1 MSGILKPKNVIENV
15 GLRSGSLDDSGIPN
29 QIDVEERNR
38 RIQSSLAITGGI
50 PTAENSRGFISSV
63 ASDTKNLFKKDFLD
77 ARARLDAKKERIKK
91 RYEDRLDKLKKT
103 FGSRSE
109 QVKALLKLRDKDLEE
124 VENAAKI
131 EAQNTF
137 NTTSTINDAQ
147 LTTLTAYWKVGTSG
161 YPTFYAEA
169 TKSGVTF
176 TSTETPTVSNENGPT
191 NEQVKSIVTGNFFNI
206 SQQIYTFDV
215 DIGVLTPIQ
224 MLALP
229 QYNVAPFELIPPLNV
244 PWQQPIAGPEDKEKE
259 REERKAK
266 RAQAR
271 KDAQD
276 KIPNFK
282 DIFNA
287 TPKELLAK
295 GKEALP
301 GILYTLGY
309 TILQTQVI
317 PALEKLVREYI
328 EDFIEDGVQSC
339 PPELREL
346 IRIRNKIVD
355 QLNNLARKIER
366 IGRAITGLQ
375 KFLSAIILAI
385 TTVDIAAIVVAA
397 AAKLLIPTPFPVPGA
412 VGVALNDA
420 QTFIRKATFDKL
432 GNSKLAKATVVIAS
446 SSLVLSIIGGWILQ
460 ALGIL
465 SRLDVLIKNCDP
477 NSELTS
483 LTPISD
489 EVKSISL
496 LNEKAQNTQNNTT
509 YQGFILDTQIIPY
522 TPTVNRT
529 QAIGKNAQG
538 IILIKG
544 EPSFTSN
551 NQTLINELKLII
563 DRDNLQAY

>member
-1 MSGILKPKNVIENV
+1 MAGIFPPKNVIKNV
-15 GLRSGSLDDSGIPN
+15 GLRSGSLDD
-29 QIDVEERNR
+29 
-38 RIQSSLAITGGI
+38 GGVS
-50 PTAENSRGFISSV
+50 TAKKLKDDLLSV

-176 TSTETPTVSNENGPT
+176 TSTETPTVSKPT
-191 NEQVKSIVTGNFFNI
+191 NEQVKSIVTGNFFNL

-215 DIGVLTPIQ
+215 STGVLTPIQ

-229 QYNVAPFELIPPLNV
+229 QYNVSPFELIPPLNV

-328 EDFIEDGVQSC
+328 EKFTKDGVQSC
-339 PPELREL
+339 PPDLQEL

-355 QLNNLARKIER
+355 LLNNLAKKIEK

-375 KFLSAIILAI
+375 KFLSAIIIAI
-385 TTVDIAAIVVAA
+385 TTVDIVAISVSI
-397 AAKLLIPTPFPVPGA
+397 AAKILPPPIPVPG
-412 VGVALNDA
+412 VITSALNDA

-432 GNSKLAKATVVIAS
+432 GNSKLAKATVVLAS
-446 SSLVLSIIGGWILQ
+446 SALVLSIIGGWILQ

-483 LTPISD
+483 LTPVSD

>member
-1 MSGILKPKNVIENV
+1 MAGIFPPKNFIENV
-15 GLRSGSLDDSGIPN
+15 GLRSGSLDD
-29 QIDVEERNR
+29 
-38 RIQSSLAITGGI
+38 GGVS
-50 PTAENSRGFISSV
+50 TAKKLKDDLLSV

-77 ARARLDAKKERIKK
+77 ARAKLDAKKERIKK
-91 RYEDRLDKLKKT
+91 RYEDRLNKLTET
-103 FGSRSE
+103 FGSKSE

-124 VENAAKI
+124 VENASKV
-131 EAQNTF
+131 ESQNTF
-137 NTTSTINDAQ
+137 NTTSTINDNQ
-147 LTTLTAYWKVGTSG
+147 QTTLTAYWKVGISG

-169 TKSGVTF
+169 IKSDITF
-176 TSTETPTVSNENGPT
+176 TSTETPTVSKPT
-191 NEQVKSIVTGNFFNI
+191 NEQVKSIVTGNFFNLAK
-206 SQQIYTFDV
+206 QIYTSDV
-215 DIGVLTPIQ
+215 STGEITPTQI
-224 MLALP
+224 LILP
-229 QYNVAPFELIPPLNV
+229 QYNVSPFELIPPLNV

-259 REERKAK
+259 REKRKAK

-287 TPKELLAK
+287 TPKQLLAK
-295 GKEALP
+295 GKDALP

-317 PALEKLVREYI
+317 PALEKLVREYV
-328 EDFIEDGVQSC
+328 EDFIEEGVQSC
-339 PPELREL
+339 PPELQEL

-355 QLNNLARKIER
+355 QLNKLAKKIEQ

-375 KFLSAIILAI
+375 QFLTAIIIAI
-385 TTVDIAAIVVAA
+385 NTVDIASIVASAA
-397 AAKLLIPTPFPVPGA
+397 LKFIPVIPVPGA
-412 VGVALNDA
+412 ITSALNDA

-432 GNSKLAKATVVIAS
+432 GNSKLAKSSIILAA
-446 SSLVLSIIGGWILQ
+446 SSLVLSLIGGWILK
-460 ALGIL
+460 ALNIL
-465 SRLDVLIKNCDP
+465 ARLDVLIMNCDP

-483 LTPISD
+483 LTPVSD
-489 EVKSISL
+489 EVKSL
-496 LNEKAQNTQNNTT
+496 GELNLKAQNTQNNTT

-551 NQTLINELKLII
+551 KQTLINELKLII

>member
-1 MSGILKPKNVIENV
+1 MAGIFPPKNVIENV
-15 GLRSGSLDDSGIPN
+15 GLRSGSLDD
-29 QIDVEERNR
+29 
-38 RIQSSLAITGGI
+38 GGVS
-50 PTAENSRGFISSV
+50 TAKKLKDDLLSV

-176 TSTETPTVSNENGPT
+176 TSTETPTVSKPT
-191 NEQVKSIVTGNFFNI
+191 NEQVKSIVTGNFFNL

-215 DIGVLTPIQ
+215 STGVLTPIQ

-229 QYNVAPFELIPPLNV
+229 QYNVSPFELIPPLNV

-328 EDFIEDGVQSC
+328 EKFTKDGVQSC
-339 PPELREL
+339 PPDLQEL

-355 QLNNLARKIER
+355 LLNNLAKKIEK

-375 KFLSAIILAI
+375 KFLSAIIIAI
-385 TTVDIAAIVVAA
+385 TTVDIVAISVSI
-397 AAKLLIPTPFPVPGA
+397 AAKILPPPIPVPG
-412 VGVALNDA
+412 VITSALNDA

-432 GNSKLAKATVVIAS
+432 GNSKLAKATVVLAS
-446 SSLVLSIIGGWILQ
+446 SALVLSIIGGWILQ

-483 LTPISD
+483 LTPVSD